1 MTDLPHPGRDHP
13 PGGIDYP
20 GPVAKGQE
28 IERRGDDRHGLSFF
42 DGVLIIGGGVIALF
56 VAFGVLHFIAGVIWF
71 FVKVVI
77 VVALIAIVA
86 RLVFRR
92 RS

>member
-1 MTDLPHPGRDHP
+1 
-13 PGGIDYP
+13 
-20 GPVAKGQE
+20 VAKGQD
-28 IERRGDDRHGLSFF
+28 IERRGEDRHGLSLF
-42 DGVLIIGGGVIALF
+42 DGVLIVGGGVIALVVF
-56 VAFGVLHFIAGVIWF
+56 FGILSFIAGVVWF

-77 VVALIAIVA
+77 VVALIALVA